1 MKRIMIHVFFSFVML
16 CGLLSLHAQ
25 AQVYKYIDNHGKVY
39 VTNQLMGKGYH
50 LVSSTRLSAGRL
62 QTTAAIASKKGGF
75 NVETFRANVMR
86 YSPTIDRM
94 AKWLKLDASLLH
106 AIVYVESSYNAKA
119 LSRSGAQGLMQ
130 LMPATAKRF
139 GVHDS
144 WNPEENVRG
153 GALYLSYLLDL
164 FDYDLTLAIAAYNA
178 GEGAVKRHGSKI
190 PPYPETQ
197 RYVKKVL
204 KRYQY
209 LRRLG

>member
-1 MKRIMIHVFFSFVML
+1 VLRNFTSITLI
-16 CGLLSLHAQ
+16 CIALSSLFALTAHAQ
-25 AQVYKYIDNHGKVY
+25 IYKYIDNNGKVY
-39 VTNQLMGKGYH
+39 ITNQAMGSGYH
-50 LVSSTRLSAGRL
+50 LVSSSQLKSGRVQVSTQKTMTSRFDSSAY
-62 QTTAAIASKKGGF
+62 K
-75 NVETFRANVMR
+75 ANVMR
-86 YSPTIDRM
+86 YSPTINRM
-94 AKWLKLDASLLH
+94 ASWLKLDASLLH

-119 LSRSGAQGLMQ
+119 ISRSGAQGLMQ

-139 GVHDS
+139 GVHNS

-164 FDYDLTLAIAAYNA
+164 FDYNLTLAVAAYNA
-178 GEGAVKRHGSKI
+178 GEGAVQRHGYKI

-209 LRRLG
+209 LRNLS

>member
-1 MKRIMIHVFFSFVML
+1 MSLQVFLSFVLL
-16 CGLLSLHAQ
+16 CGLASTHAHAQ
-25 AQVYKYIDNHGKVY
+25 IYKYIDNHGKVY
-39 VTNQLMGKGYH
+39 VTNQVMGKGYH
-50 LVSSTRLSAGRL
+50 LVSSARLSAAGRL
-62 QTTAAIASKKGGF
+62 QTSVARVPKVSGF
-75 NVETFRANVMR
+75 NSKAFRANVLR

-94 AKWLKLDASLLH
+94 ASWLKMDASLLH

-139 GVHDS
+139 GVHNS
-144 WNPEENVRG
+144 WDPEENVRG

-164 FDYDLTLAIAAYNA
+164 FDYNLTLAIAAYNA

-209 LRRLG
+209 LRSLS